1 MCVLVGR
8 HSAPALA
15 SSSTSSGASA
25 DSECVA
31 IYIHEMI
38 CGFFRAVEHV
48 MLDECCCPFL
58 LFFLL
63 ARVALASFWC
73 LDSML
78 GPSRLELIEPAG
90 VRFGVPLAAGLA
102 PPLRRSPM
110 PSQTAPRKKPARKE
124 KLAQKRKVRQKRQVQ
139 KTKPAQKSKVR
150 QKLVQKKKPAVTITQ
165 EPEPAGLMKKPAQQV
180 MLESF
185 GEQGGRPT
193 RMYERKSQF
202 VGPRGGVWTLVGW
215 RERWELTTPPQPPSG
230 PMLQQRPS
238 D

>member
-1 MCVLVGR
+1 
-8 HSAPALA
+8 
-15 SSSTSSGASA
+15 
-25 DSECVA
+25 
-31 IYIHEMI
+31 
-38 CGFFRAVEHV
+38 
-48 MLDECCCPFL
+48 
-58 LFFLL
+58 
-63 ARVALASFWC
+63 
-73 LDSML
+73 
-78 GPSRLELIEPAG
+78 
-90 VRFGVPLAAGLA
+90 
-102 PPLRRSPM
+102 M

-215 RERWELTTPPQPPSG
+215 RERWELTTPPPPPSG